1 MNPYRLTLLLN
12 ALEPPKK
19 PEQEQEQSLSAYL
32 NGGT

>member
-12 ALEPPKK
+12 ALEPPKERE
-19 PEQEQEQSLSAYL
+19 PEQEQSLLAYL